1 MENVKDILDVID
13 LDALNT
19 YNAERVEEGDPP
31 ISIREAYEKVEDLIE
46 EQAVDLCENILEKT
60 LGHFDRFV
68 NYNYRCYEGNHLEYA
83 DNAAL
88 VNVIAERSKQKLF

>member
-31 ISIREAYEKVEDLIE
+31 ISIREAYEKVEDLVIGYAE
-46 EQAVDLCENILEKT
+46 DLREGAAEKASR
-60 LGHFDRFV
+60 HIDRFV
-68 NYNYRCYEGNHLEYA
+68 DYNYRCYEGNTLEFA
-83 DNAAL
+83 DTNNL
-88 VNVIAERSKQKLF
+88 VVAIAESARNNRL